1 MLMSYVMQ
9 KVDLVID
16 DDSTSD
22 KEKLTFLYNS
32 LPLKKEEEINVPKK
46 TE

>member
-9 KVDLVID
+9 KVDLVIE

-22 KEKLTFLYNS
+22 KDKLKFLYNS
-32 LPLKKEEEINVPKK
+32 LPLKKEEEINIPKK
-46 TE
+46 EE